1 MQETFNRIVKGVIPY
16 MPRSVI
22 KVFANR
28 YVAGTTVDE
37 AMEKVRD
44 INLSGLSATIDI
56 LGEHTKDSDDARSIA
71 IEYAEMYN
79 IISERKLDCNISI
92 KLSHIGLDIDGD
104 TCGRNLDIIIE
115 NAKAC
120 SNFLRIDMENSSITD
135 SIIDLCMGARARYE
149 NIGTVFQSYLHRTM
163 SDIQKLESGS
173 NFRICKGIYK
183 EDESVAYQL
192 DEEINKNF
200 LDAVEYAFLNG
211 IYVGIA
217 THDPKILESVYTI
230 IDRYQARPEM
240 FEFQV
245 LYGVPMGGWIERHRS
260 KGYKVRVYVP
270 FGRSWYEYSM
280 RRLKEN
286 PNIAGY
292 IIKNLFKR

>member
-1 MQETFNRIVKGVIPY
+1 MQETFNRIVKGIIPY

-28 YVAGTTVDE
+28 YVAGTTIDE
-37 AMEKVRD
+37 AMEKVRE

-71 IEYAEMYN
+71 IKYADMYN
-79 IISERKLDCNISI
+79 IISDRKLDCNISI
-92 KLSHIGLDIDGD
+92 KLSHIGLDIDRD
-104 TCGRNLDIIIE
+104 TCRSNLDTIIE

-135 SIIDLCMGARARYE
+135 SIIDLCMGARTRYE
-149 NIGTVFQSYLHRTM
+149 RVGTVFQSYLHRTM

-192 DEEINKNF
+192 DKEINKNF
-200 LDAVEYAFLNG
+200 LDAVEYAFLND
-211 IYVGIA
+211 IYVCIA
-217 THDPKILESVYTI
+217 THDPVILESVYTL
-230 IDRYQARPEM
+230 IDMHYPEPEM

-245 LYGVPMGGWIERHRS
+245 LYGVPMGGWIDRHRS
-260 KGYKVRVYVP
+260 NGYKVRVYVP

-286 PNIAGY
+286 PNIVGY

>member
-1 MQETFNRIVKGVIPY
+1 ML
-16 MPRSVI
+16 
-22 KVFANR
+22 
-28 YVAGTTVDE
+28 TT
-37 AMEKVRD
+37 
-44 INLSGLSATIDI
+44 I
-56 LGEHTKDSDDARSIA
+56 H
-71 IEYAEMYN
+71 
-79 IISERKLDCNISI
+79 
-92 KLSHIGLDIDGD
+92 HP
-104 TCGRNLDIIIE
+104 
-115 NAKAC
+115 
-120 SNFLRIDMENSSITD
+120 
-135 SIIDLCMGARARYE
+135 
-149 NIGTVFQSYLHRTM
+149 
-163 SDIQKLESGS
+163 
-173 NFRICKGIYK
+173 CKGIYK
-183 EDESVAYQL
+183 EDEIVAYQL

-200 LDAVEYAFLNG
+200 LDAVEYAFSNG

-217 THDPKILESVYTI
+217 THDPEILESVYTI

-260 KGYKVRVYVP
+260 NGYKVRVYVP